1 MPLNEKEVSL
11 TVTDLCTYFSKSKG
25 QQKVMEPWRGQV
37 NNPIGSSHLPSK
49 IFAPQRISDLLTHGS
64 FDKPHKKI
72 VKKYTTTTTTTTTR
86 PPIVWFPGDPDC
98 NETAPSGIVL
108 KNYWKKST

>member
-1 MPLNEKEVSL
+1 
-11 TVTDLCTYFSKSKG
+11 
-25 QQKVMEPWRGQV
+25 MEPWRGQV
-37 NNPIGSSHLPSK
+37 NNPIVSSHLPSK

-108 KNYWKKST
+108 KHFF